1 MTTDYKFCPRCKK
14 LHNGKSNTCIN
25 CLGVVKESKQIAKHD
40 LLNKCKGDGKNKCNK
55 YVLENELFCETH
67 IYLKN
72 YTDEMM
78 NNLIFCFKCK
88 KFFYSEDGYKQCN
101 DCRTK
106 YEKIDTDENNYD
118 KQIEKYEI
126 LIKEIKEKKEL
137 KEIKKQKEK
146 PYRLCKYDDCL
157 NYIYKEDEKYCGVH
171 CKQNEFDDIY
181 EKGNKMCNKMYSGC
195 FKEISLSSE
204 SDTCSNCI
212 EKTDLYDK
220 KNNNKFNKMNKI
232 NLLTGNKL
240 CSYPEC
246 NYKVD
251 DDNLLC
257 DKHKT
262 KSKLCSY
269 PKCNN
274 EFYKN
279 GLCIEHNEKHKIT
292 NKYCKF
298 PECKNDIIING
309 LCEIHKNID
318 LLKCLVAKCKNKIP
332 TSNDYCG
339 KHQNQIYLN
348 EIKQRGSKVCKG
360 HYSDCE
366 KELPYNYKFS
376 KCQTCL
382 THDRVK
388 DKKRHQKKIQKAK
401 EIQTEY
407 TVETIVADNDNC
419 DSKLLC
425 VSCPNSSNMH
435 NGSEFV
441 IRDMYNNFVKV
452 SNRCN
457 KCREHDRQIDK
468 RDRKDRIYTYT
479 EEQKEKKKEWKR
491 SHKDKVKEYYTNAR
505 LKNRMKLGEK
515 EYLRIMAEKA
525 RKYRLNNPE
534 FAKRMNENDKKN
546 IDKRFYIYKYSAKK
560 RHINFEI
567 DFNFFKQMVTDK
579 CHYCSHTYEKDGYL
593 LGIDRFN
600 NCVGYLEDNCVSCCK
615 MCNMIKCSYD
625 VNIFKNKIKHILS
638 YSKLLGKIY
647 INDEIF
653 TDNNGTS
660 YDGIIRRVQNKKL
673 ELNFDKIYHTKLK
686 YYDCY
691 ICGKKSDS
699 DNINGIDRLNNK
711 YGYIKINSLSCCAD
725 CNYMKKNYNYI
736 EFMKKLYLINKTLRY
751 NNSVFLAICYGNIK
765 FYFKKLYDDNLITEQ
780 EYNQSYTTF
789 LKDNNLL

>member
-1 MTTDYKFCPRCKK
+1 
-14 LHNGKSNTCIN
+14 
-25 CLGVVKESKQIAKHD
+25 
-40 LLNKCKGDGKNKCNK
+40 
-55 YVLENELFCETH
+55 
-67 IYLKN
+67 
-72 YTDEMM
+72 
-78 NNLIFCFKCK
+78 
-88 KFFYSEDGYKQCN
+88 
-101 DCRTK
+101 
-106 YEKIDTDENNYD
+106 
-118 KQIEKYEI
+118 
-126 LIKEIKEKKEL
+126 
-137 KEIKKQKEK
+137 
-146 PYRLCKYDDCL
+146 
-157 NYIYKEDEKYCGVH
+157 
-171 CKQNEFDDIY
+171 
-181 EKGNKMCNKMYSGC
+181 MYSGC
-195 FKEISLSSE
+195 FKELSLSSG

-220 KNNNKFNKMNKI
+220 KIIKNVDKINKI
-232 NLLTGNKL
+232 KLTIGNKL

-251 DDNLLC
+251 DDNLLNLLC

-269 PKCNN
+269 PKCDN

-318 LLKCLVAKCKNKIP
+318 LSKCLVAKCKNKI
-332 TSNDYCG
+332 TTNNDYCG

-407 TVETIVADNDNC
+407 TVEIIVADNDNC

-435 NGSEFV
+435 NGSKFI

-468 RDRKDRIYTYT
+468 RDRKGRIYTYT

-505 LKNRMKLGEK
+505 LRNRMKLGEK

-525 RKYRLNNPE
+525 INYRRNNPKAV
-534 FAKRMNENDKKN
+534 FNMNNNKKKSLVIGYGTYLRSASKRNYNFKLTEEE
-546 IDKRFYIYKYSAKK
+546 YKLLATGECK
-560 RHINFEI
+560 
-567 DFNFFKQMVTDK
+567 
-579 CHYCSHTYEKDGYL
+579 YCEQQYLDGGYL
-593 LGIDRFN
+593 LGIDRVDN
-600 NCVGYLEDNCVSCCK
+600 NKGYEMENCVTCCA
-615 MCNMIKCSYD
+615 MCNMIKSTH
-625 VNIFKNKIKHILS
+625 NLNKFMKKIKHIMTYQHLS
-638 YSKLLGKIY
+638 REIY
-647 INDEIF
+647 INDKIF
-653 TDNNGTS
+653 DDHYGSPFKDLVKRT
-660 YDGIIRRVQNKKL
+660 NKKNL
-673 ELNFDKIYHTKLK
+673 DLDFDWDYHSKLRK
-686 YYDCY
+686 YNCY
-691 ICGKKSDS
+691 ICGKKTDDYDVNGFSTNRI
-699 DNINGIDRLNNK
+699 DNINGIDRLNNNR
-711 YGYIKINSLSCCAD
+711 GYIKTNSLACCGD
-725 CNYMKKNYNYI
+725 CNNMKKNYNYI
-736 EFMKKLYLINKTLRY
+736 EFMCKLYSIYTLEIKEQ
-751 NNSVFLAICYGNIK
+751 NIKSLNIITAICYGNIK
-765 FYFKKLYDDNLITEQ
+765 FYFKKLYDDKLITEQ
-780 EYNQSYTTF
+780 EYIQSYTNF
-789 LKDNNLL
+789 LRDNNLL